1 VGRVRLFIRREY
13 LRDVVISLDEL
24 FKAVKQAAVGSW
36 RRQSAV
42 DGLRLSVSVEHGR
55 ICSDSLLTVRLAQT
69 ANCKLQTANCKLPS
83 ANCQLDRMLLD
94 LSPLR
99 VSRDYRL
106 LFFGQLVSFFGS
118 MMTFIV
124 VPWQMYQLTESSAMV
139 GLIYLAEFVPM
150 VVLAFVGGAL
160 ADFLDK
166 RKMLRITEIG
176 QTSVTVILLLNS
188 LLPTPRIWVLFL
200 AVSMHAGLAALQ
212 RPAFES
218 FIQKVIPSELMS
230 SVMALNSIR
239 YSVGAIVSPA
249 IAGIIAT
256 QLSASVAYSIDLVT
270 FLASLA
276 AVFMLNHVPAPE
288 NADRPSFAAIRKA
301 WAYAFSRQ
309 ELVGTYF
316 IDIAAMFFA
325 MPQAL
330 YPALAVIYGDKYVG
344 FFPAS
349 IALGALAASLTSGW
363 TKNINRHGLLVTTA
377 AALWGVAIIF
387 FGLVDSIV
395 LALFFLAAAGFFDMI
410 SGIFRGSIWNQTIP
424 NYLRGRLAS
433 IEMMSYLTGPMLG
446 SAKMGIVAEK
456 FGVKTA
462 LVSGG
467 VLCVVS
473 VIGAALFLPKFLKY
487 DGREGVKH
495 KEFEESMRMQNLDRD
510 KPIED
515 EMMRVSQSEF

>member
-1 VGRVRLFIRREY
+1 
-13 LRDVVISLDEL
+13 
-24 FKAVKQAAVGSW
+24 
-36 RRQSAV
+36 
-42 DGLRLSVSVEHGR
+42 
-55 ICSDSLLTVRLAQT
+55 
-69 ANCKLQTANCKLPS
+69 
-83 ANCQLDRMLLD
+83 MLLD
-94 LSPLR
+94 LSPLK

-124 VPWQMYQLTESSAMV
+124 VPWQMYQLTQSSAMV
-139 GLIYLAEFVPM
+139 GYIYLAEFVPM
-150 VVLAFVGGAL
+150 VALAFVGGAL

-166 RKMLRITEIG
+166 RKMLRLTEIG
-176 QTSVTVILLLNS
+176 QTSVTAILLLNS
-188 LLPTPRIWVLFL
+188 LLPNPRIWVLFL
-200 AVSMHAGLAALQ
+200 CVALHAGLAAIQ

-218 FIQKVIPSELMS
+218 FIQKVIPPELMS

-256 QLSASVAYSIDLVT
+256 QFSSSVAYAIDLTT
-270 FLASLA
+270 FLASLI
-276 AVFMLNHVPAPE
+276 AVFMLRHVPSPE
-288 NADRPSFAAIRKA
+288 NAERPSIQSIKKA
-301 WAYAFSRQ
+301 WRYAFSRQ

-349 IALGALAASLTSGW
+349 IAAGALLASLTSGW
-363 TKNINRHGLLVTTA
+363 TKGIHRHGLLVTIA

-395 LALFFLAAAGFFDMI
+395 PALLFLGAAGFFDMI

-456 FGVKTA
+456 FGVKAA
-462 LVSGG
+462 LISGG
-467 VLCVVS
+467 ILCVVS
-473 VIGAALFLPKFLKY
+473 VLGAAAFLPKFLKY
-487 DGREGVKH
+487 DGREGVKQ
-495 KEFEESMRMQNLDRD
+495 KEREEAARA
-510 KPIED
+510 
-515 EMMRVSQSEF
+515 EMMRVSESEF